1 MIKEIILIWFAIIYY
16 AFCVVFL
23 SENLQEGSN
32 SIIDTIIKLVF
43 ILIIAPF
50 QTPILLAIFLSRK
63 YKKMME

>member
-1 MIKEIILIWFAIIYY
+1 MITEIILIWFAIIYY
-16 AFCVVFL
+16 VFCVVFL
-23 SENLQEGSN
+23 YENLQEGTN

-50 QTPILLAIFLSRK
+50 QTPILLAIFLSIK